1 MKKYLAALVILLLAF
16 YVAWPAWSVYQIQSA
31 IKAKDAEALA
41 RKIDFPSVRA
51 SLRSAAAQK
60 IAEVYVPPA
69 SAPTSA
75 ALLERLKQDT
85 VSRVTDSALEVLVT
99 PDGLITFVSEGGQL
113 KDSVERALRDQISRG
128 GAPPVARTA
137 PGSIG
142 ARKGGPVVRTVSSAE
157 EAPTRDFGLQNIK
170 GLAIAGPFRYE
181 IGVAKFASASEPDAT
196 VELSYTGLDWKI
208 TAVRPRL

>member
-60 IAEVYVPPA
+60 IAEVYVPPP
-69 SAPTSA
+69 SAPTSP
-75 ALLERLKQDT
+75 ALLERLKRDT
-85 VSRVTDSALEVLVT
+85 VSRVAEFRTRGAGYAGRLDHLRLRGRPAQGQCRAGAAR
-99 PDGLITFVSEGGQL
+99 PDQPRR
-113 KDSVERALRDQISRG
+113 RA
-128 GAPPVARTA
+128 ARCQDG

-157 EAPTRDFGLQNIK
+157 EAPAREFALQNIK
-170 GLAIAGPFRYE
+170 GFSPSPGR
-181 IGVAKFASASEPDAT
+181 SATRSALPS
-196 VELSYTGLDWKI
+196 LL
-208 TAVRPRL
+208 RPPSRTRRSI